1 MRINQFLRRANKF
14 EHLNQISQNNVSTSV
29 HIKSMGKKTG
39 LYFQEEEK
47 AQPCNSAAT
56 TERKQLELL
65 QGTEVLWRTQY
76 HNVGRVANFLKV
88 RVIHDFTFG

>member
-1 MRINQFLRRANKF
+1 LRANKF
-14 EHLNQISQNNVSTSV
+14 NYLNQTPQLELCV
-29 HIKSMGKKTG
+29 HKCGHQICEERTVF
-39 LYFQEEEK
+39 YFQEEEK